1 MGIYEFVKMPFG
13 LKTAP
18 ATCQRIL
25 DTLLKNSKCA
35 IGYIDDIIIFSEDF
49 EKHIEDLRSVFE
61 LIRRSNLKLSLKKC
75 CFAQTKINYLG
86 YLISSDGIQ
95 VDKSRIRPI
104 IDWKTP
110 QDKKNLQCFLGA
122 AGHLHKFIQNYSD
135 IAYPLFKL
143 LRKNQE
149 FVWNDEHE
157 NAFTKLKNSL
167 SNLPTLSYPVT
178 GKNIILKCDAS
189 ANAVGAVLSQI
200 VNNVDS
206 PIAFYSSTL
215 NHAERNYST
224 IDREIYAIVKA
235 TKKWR
240 HHLLGRRFLLLSDH
254 NPLTYLKSF
263 NDAHSRRSRWLMH
276 LSQFDFDIQYIR
288 GKHNVIADSLS
299 RSTNAISQGE
309 KGSTF
314 NLSCQKKDDLIR
326 SAHVTDLGHAG
337 IDKTYDF
344 MRRISNWKGLHGD
357 VERVV
362 RNCDSCCRFKPLKM
376 RHRAE
381 LRPIDCTAP
390 LESWHS
396 DFIGPLP
403 LTENGNRY
411 ILIFVDPFS
420 KWVEAYAT
428 SDQTSN
434 TTLKH
439 LKDLIGRFGVP
450 KIIYSDQ
457 GSNYESSDFK
467 SFCESHMI
475 KKQERHP
482 IIPKVMVSQKGLFKP
497 LNRK

>member
-1 MGIYEFVKMPFG
+1 MSSGFNFLTPEDIINEVELTARQKQWTYE
-13 LKTAP
+13 
-18 ATCQRIL
+18 QRIGAFVRNRTPCMRTHFINEFEAL
-25 DTLLKNSKCA
+25 KALKPRLSVKEEYEAYKSALIAQHRNQACITDPLELFMQKNLEPRVTL
-35 IGYIDDIIIFSEDF
+35 F
-49 EKHIEDLRSVFE
+49 EY
-61 LIRRSNLKLSLKKC
+61 
-75 CFAQTKINYLG
+75 AQTLKG
-86 YLISSDGIQ
+86 
-95 VDKSRIRPI
+95 
-104 IDWKTP
+104 
-110 QDKKNLQCFLGA
+110 
-122 AGHLHKFIQNYSD
+122 
-135 IAYPLFKL
+135 L
-143 LRKNQE
+143 LTN
-149 FVWNDEHE
+149 
-157 NAFTKLKNSL
+157 
-167 SNLPTLSYPVT
+167 
-178 GKNIILKCDAS
+178 
-189 ANAVGAVLSQI
+189 
-200 VNNVDS
+200 
-206 PIAFYSSTL
+206 
-215 NHAERNYST
+215 
-224 IDREIYAIVKA
+224 
-235 TKKWR
+235 
-240 HHLLGRRFLLLSDH
+240 
-254 NPLTYLKSF
+254 
-263 NDAHSRRSRWLMH
+263 SRREMSET
-276 LSQFDFDIQYIR
+276 D
-288 GKHNVIADSLS
+288 ALS